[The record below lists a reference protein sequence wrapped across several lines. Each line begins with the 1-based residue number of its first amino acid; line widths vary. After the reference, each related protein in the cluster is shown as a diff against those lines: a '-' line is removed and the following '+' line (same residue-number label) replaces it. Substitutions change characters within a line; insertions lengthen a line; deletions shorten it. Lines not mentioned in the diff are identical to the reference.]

1 MYYLAT
7 NETTVFHY
15 GKKETDQ
22 TVTTGQPKLLFF
34 DTEEEL
40 IEKLAEYGQ
49 EYLTPEIDG

>member
-15 GKKETDQ
+15 GEILEGQ
-22 TVTTGQPKLLFF
+22 QVTTGQPELFYF
-34 DTEEEL
+34 DTKEEL

-49 EYLTPEIDG
+49 DYVEPTLEE

>member
-15 GKKETDQ
+15 GTKEANQ
-22 TVTTGQPKLLFF
+22 TVTTGQPVLLFF

-49 EYLTPEIDG
+49 EYITPEIDG